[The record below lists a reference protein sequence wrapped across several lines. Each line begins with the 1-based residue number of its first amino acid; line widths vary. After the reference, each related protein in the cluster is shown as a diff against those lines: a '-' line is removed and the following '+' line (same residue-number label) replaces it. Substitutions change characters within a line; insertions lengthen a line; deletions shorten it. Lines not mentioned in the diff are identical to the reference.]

1 MLSCREVSALASET
15 LDREMRFRERIGML
29 LHLMLCRVCRRYV
42 KQIRFL
48 STASRVLKDKV
59 LEDTQPRLNDAARQ
73 RIKKRLTAEL

>member
-29 LHLMLCRVCRRYV
+29 LHLMMCRVCRRYV

-73 RIKKRLTAEL
+73 RIEKRLTDER

>member
-15 LDREMRFRERIGML
+15 LDREMRFRERFGML
-29 LHLMLCRVCRRYV
+29 LHLMLCRICRRYV

-73 RIKKRLTAEL
+73 RIKKRLTEEP

>member
-73 RIKKRLTAEL
+73 RIEERLTEEL

>member
-73 RIKKRLTAEL
+73 RIEKRLTEEP

>member
-1 MLSCREVSALASET
+1 MLSCREVAALASET

-42 KQIRFL
+42 KQMRFL
-48 STASRVLKDKV
+48 RTASRVLKDKV

-73 RIKKRLTAEL
+73 RIEKRLTEEL

>member
-1 MLSCREVSALASET
+1 MLSCREISALASES
-15 LDREMRFRERIGML
+15 LDREMRFRERIGMR
-29 LHLMLCRVCRRYV
+29 LHLMLCSVCRRYV

-73 RIKKRLTAEL
+73 RIEKRLTEEL